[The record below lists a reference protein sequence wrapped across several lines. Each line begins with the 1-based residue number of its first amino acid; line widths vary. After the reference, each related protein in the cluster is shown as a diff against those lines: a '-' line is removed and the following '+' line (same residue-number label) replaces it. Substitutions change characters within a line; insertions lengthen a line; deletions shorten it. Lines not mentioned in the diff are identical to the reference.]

1 MCKRGLCCRPV
12 SVCLYTN
19 KKITKVAVLVNS
31 AKEVMFSLC
40 LFCKI
45 TQKLLSQNLP
55 EMWMGGLSGIMGVKL
70 PPSRLF
76 LGIRPIPICTSWHE
90 RKH

>member
-1 MCKRGLCCRPV
+1 MRKRGLCCRPV

-19 KKITKVAVLVNS
+19 KKKKTKVAVLVNS
-31 AKEVMFSLC
+31 AKEVMFSLY

-55 EMWMGGLSGIMGVKL
+55 EMWLGGLSGVMGGGL
-70 PPSRLF
+70 SSHLRDCF
-76 LGIRPIPICTSWHE
+76 
-90 RKH
+90 